1 MSKQIT
7 LTLPDEVYEQIQ
19 RTAAADQR
27 PIAEVLTDTI
37 VQATPIFSVDA
48 RRPAMLRE
56 QAAFRS
62 MHADLLTTHEGEFVA
77 VYQGEV
83 IDHDVDELALSK
95 RVRQLFP
102 SAVILMSQVLP
113 EIERVFHIR
122 SPRLVQPE

>member
-7 LTLPDEVYEQIQ
+7 LTLPDDVYEQIQ
-19 RTAAADQR
+19 QAAAADQR
-27 PIAEVLTDTI
+27 PIADVLTDTI
-37 VQATPIFSVDA
+37 VQTTPIFAVDA

-62 MHADLLTTHEGEFVA
+62 MHANLLAAHEGEFVA

-83 IDHDVDELALSK
+83 IDHDVDELALSR
-95 RVRQLFP
+95 RVRQRFP
-102 SAVILMSQVLP
+102 GAVILISQVLP

-122 SPRLVQPE
+122 SPRLVPPE